1 MGPEGTPNFMHF
13 ASLVQKAQRN
23 INEVD
28 FTALRTAYTERS
40 AYAPY
45 ALPPDLTPL
54 HTEIAARR
62 WPQAALIGAMLLE
75 NDMLNMEVHRLMANI
90 LREVGAPGLARWHF
104 AFAIGLLRSLLETG
118 NGRSFD
124 AAYKPI
130 TLAEE
135 YEAIRALDLI
145 PVRQQ
150 MIFEA
155 EKPYD
160 VWAVRTRDGLPAGE
174 IYFEIGPMY
183 TYLMAKAAR
192 V

>member
-1 MGPEGTPNFMHF
+1 MGPEGTPYPMHF
-13 ASLVQKAQRN
+13 ALLVQKAQRN
-23 INEVD
+23 INDVD
-28 FTALRTAYTERS
+28 FTALRTAYTEQPT
-40 AYAPY
+40 YAPY
-45 ALPPDLTPL
+45 APPPDLTAL
-54 HTEIAARR
+54 HAEIAAKR
-62 WPQAALIGAMLLE
+62 WPHAALIGAMVLE
-75 NDMLNMEVHRLMANI
+75 SDMLNVDVHRLMANI

-104 AFAIGLLRSLLETG
+104 AFAIGLMRSLLETG
-118 NGRSFD
+118 NGRSFG
-124 AAYKPI
+124 AAYKPV

-135 YEAIRALDLI
+135 YEAIRALDLV

-150 MIFEA
+150 MVFEG

-183 TYLMAKAAR
+183 AYLMAKAAK